1 MHVLLFFLVPTYLH
15 ELNATAR
22 DKTIHGILAKRQA
35 VSRGGKWRTSAW
47 TGGGVEMHRT
57 RVHLGVGGTKGEE
70 ERRRGGEGSS
80 EAGTAHVTQGDDA
93 EVEVQR
99 RLEPET

>member
-1 MHVLLFFLVPTYLH
+1 MQ
-15 ELNATAR
+15 AR

-35 VSRGGKWRTSAW
+35 VSRGGKWGTSAW

-70 ERRRGGEGSS
+70 GRGGGGGSS
-80 EAGTAHVTQGDDA
+80 KAGTAHVTQGDDA